1 MLPTRQLGRDGPMV
15 PAQGLGLMGL
25 SMFYNTR
32 RPDAERLK
40 FLDYAHAKGATFW
53 DSADVYAD
61 NEDIIAKWFE
71 ATGKRKDI
79 FLATKFGIQQH
90 PGQLPSIHNGPEYVR
105 EACRKSRE
113 RLGLAADDPIDLY
126 YCHRI
131 DPQQPIEITVAAMAE
146 LVKDGLVRYLGLS
159 ECSAET
165 LRRAHQVHPITA
177 VQVEV
182 SPFATDALHNGL
194 LDACRELGV
203 ALIAYSPLSRGF
215 LSGQLTSWDDFDE
228 SDRRRV
234 LPRFSKENFHKNVDI
249 VRRLEEISRSKRCS
263 VGQLTLAWVS
273 GLFHF
278 SFPIPG
284 TTKEGNLNENLD
296 SLGIELTDEERVAVQ
311 AVVDEAVVYGDRH
324 PSSMMPYLYVD
335 TVPLSE

>member
-1 MLPTRQLGRDGPMV
+1 MLVTRQLGRNGPLV

-40 FLDYAHAKGATFW
+40 FLDYAHAQGATFW

-61 NEDIIAKWFE
+61 NEDIIGKWFQ
-71 ATGKRKDI
+71 TTNKRKDI

-90 PGQLPSIHNGPEYVR
+90 PGLPASIHNSPEYVR
-105 EACRKSRE
+105 EACLRSRQ
-113 RLGLAADDPIDLY
+113 RLGLAANDPIDLY

-131 DPQQPIEITVAAMAE
+131 DPQQPIEITVAAMAD
-146 LVKDGLVRYLGLS
+146 LVRDGLVKYLGLS

-165 LRRAHQVHPITA
+165 LRRAHKVHPITA

-182 SPFATDALHNGL
+182 SPFATEALENGL
-194 LDACRELGV
+194 LDACQELGV
-203 ALIAYSPLSRGF
+203 ALIAYSPFSRGF
-215 LSGQLTSWDDFDE
+215 FTGQLTSWDDFDE

-234 LPRFSKENFHKNVDI
+234 LPRFSKENFHKNVEI
-249 VRRLEEISRSKRCS
+249 VRRFEEVARRKGCS
-263 VGQLTLAWVS
+263 VGQLTLAWVA
-273 GLFHF
+273 GLFEL

-284 TTKEGNLNENLD
+284 TTKEANLVENLG
-296 SLGIELTDEERVAVQ
+296 SLAIELTEEEQAAVQ
-311 AVVDEAVVYGDRH
+311 AVVDEAVVHGDRH